1 MIQTTN
7 YAEFYSVYGSSLQ
20 NVLETAKVPKMK
32 IENPSIDSSTW
43 KMIAENEER
52 ANKTVNPDTN
62 PDSWGFTHYDDL
74 ESNNQ
79 KLEEQNLVEKNSSTS
94 ELDHYVNLAEIT
106 ESEQNINKTKQTIL
120 KLSSNNKLFLSFKFI
135 ENSVKI
141 DDFISIKV
149 DQTSMIIDDS
159 NNRG

>member
-1 MIQTTN
+1 
-7 YAEFYSVYGSSLQ
+7 
-20 NVLETAKVPKMK
+20 MK

-79 KLEEQNLVEKNSSTS
+79 KLEEQDLVANTS
-94 ELDHYVNLAEIT
+94 ELDHSVNLAEIT